1 MRTII
6 LFTSILFIQYNSQ
19 GQNSLQNQYF
29 ISKATDNILNNCGV
43 VFGSSDS
50 IYISEIED
58 VTVLNQLK
66 GYPWLKDVVIDTI
79 SGFSIDK
86 ISCLT
91 TQFYTSIGEDR
102 LSSDPKL
109 NKVNIINL
117 KFSKIYHCSSID
129 KKGYFVIF
137 HLTYNESNIGIISD
151 VFGVVFGWFDNHNI
165 LRDFQYHDH
174 SEFYR
179 KYNRTINDD

>member
-1 MRTII
+1 MRSIL
-6 LFTSILFIQYNSQ
+6 LFTYILFIHCLGL
-19 GQNSLQNQYF
+19 GQNSMQNQYF

-43 VFGSSDS
+43 VFRISDS
-50 IYISEIED
+50 MNISEIED

-66 GYPWLKDVVIDTI
+66 DYPWLKDVLIDTI

-86 ISCLT
+86 ISCFS
-91 TQFYTSIGEDR
+91 TQFYTSIGKDR
-102 LSSDPKL
+102 LSSNSKL
-109 NKVNIINL
+109 NKVNNINL
-117 KFSKIYHCSSID
+117 KLSKIYNCSSID

-137 HLTYNESNIGIISD
+137 HLTYDESNIGIISD
-151 VFGVVFGWFDNHNI
+151 VFGVVFGWFDNHNV

-179 KYNRTINDD
+179 KYNRTINND